1 MPTND
6 LSSQAFSF
14 DEIVEAIRLALA
26 NIGQSHNGNAALM
39 STPPKSIDEGLPL
52 ESRRALSEAQAA
64 SYLNISVSNLRKLRM
79 NKGRE
84 GHMPQ
89 VPYVQ
94 LGRRISYLRDDLDK
108 ILVANRVEVS
118 K

>member
-6 LSSQAFSF
+6 LSSQAFSIQ
-14 DEIVEAIRLALA
+14 EIVEAVRLALI
-26 NIGQSHNGNAALM
+26 NKGQSHDGNGAVV
-39 STPPKSIDEGLPL
+39 SIPPKNTDEGLPL

-64 SYLNISVSNLRKLRM
+64 SYLNVSVSNLRKLRM
-79 NKGRE
+79 NRDRE
-84 GHMPQ
+84 GHMPP

>member
-1 MPTND
+1 MLQVQCEFTI
-6 LSSQAFSF
+6 
-14 DEIVEAIRLALA
+14 DEILEAVRQTLVNKGHYRA
-26 NIGQSHNGNAALM
+26 NDTSAPNNVADV
-39 STPPKSIDEGLPL
+39 PDDGLPL
-52 ESRRALSEAQAA
+52 ENRRALSEAQAA

>member
-1 MPTND
+1 MTTND
-6 LSSQAFSF
+6 LSPQAFSL
-14 DEIVEAIRLALA
+14 DEIVEAVRLAL
-26 NIGQSHNGNAALM
+26 IKKGQSRGGNGEVV
-39 STPPKSIDEGLPL
+39 SIPPKSIDEGLPL

-64 SYLNISVSNLRKLRM
+64 SYLNVSVSNLRKQRM
-79 NKGRE
+79 NKGRD
-84 GHMPQ
+84 GHMPP

-108 ILVANRVEVS
+108 VLVANRVEVS

>member
-1 MPTND
+1 MLQPQCEFTIE
-6 LSSQAFSF
+6 
-14 DEIVEAIRLALA
+14 EIVEAVRQALVKKA
-26 NIGQSHNGNAALM
+26 HNRDNEDSATDADHQ
-39 STPPKSIDEGLPL
+39 DEGLPL

-64 SYLNISVSNLRKLRM
+64 SYLNVSISNLRKLRM
-79 NKGRE
+79 NKGRD
-84 GHMPQ
+84 GHMPP

-94 LGRRISYLRDDLDK
+94 LGRRVSYLRDDLDK